1 MWDLKEI
8 NQALGI
14 KESYKYNFKFG
25 NVSIDSRNL
34 DYKSLFI
41 PIKGQNYDGHNF
53 IDHAASK
60 GVKFSLVEK
69 NKKHLVTNKKIHL
82 IEVHNTQNSLT
93 KLAKYIIKKNKKIKV
108 ICITGSS
115 GKTTLKEWLSK
126 ILKKEFAVYS
136 NPGNFNNHIGMPLSL
151 INIPYN
157 TEICILE
164 LGMNS
169 YGEIKKLAEIAKPHI
184 AIITNIG
191 DAHIGNFS
199 TNIEIAREKSD
210 IFQYFNKNS
219 IAIIPGDS
227 KYINLIKRK
236 AQTKTK
242 KIFTFGENEKC
253 DSKFVSYEDQKISF
267 ILSKQ
272 KINLKK
278 KVKFKNWEINISI
291 ILIILKI
298 LRLNLKNFCQNLEKL
313 KPLSG
318 RGEIVKIKK
327 GSKNII
333 LIDESY
339 NSSPVALISA
349 IENLNQK
356 KFESNQKILVI
367 GDMLELGEFSYEY
380 HKKIIPIVIQ
390 AQPRVVITVGKISEI
405 ISKNLPKNIK
415 TFHFKKVIYVY
426 NKLIKEIKHNDL
438 VMIKGSNSIKLSLI
452 SRALCEEN

>member
-151 INIPYN
+151 INIPYK

-199 TNIEIAREKSD
+199 TNIEIAKEKSD

-253 DSKFVSYEDQKISF
+253 DSKFVSYEDEKVSF

-272 KINLKK
+272 RINLKK
-278 KVKFKNWEINISI
+278 KIKFKNWEINISI

-298 LRLNLKNFCQNLEKL
+298 LRLNLKKFSQNLEKL

-318 RGEIVKIKK
+318 REKIEKIKK
-327 GSKNII
+327 RSKNIF

-380 HKKIIPIVIQ
+380 HKKLFQ
-390 AQPRVVITVGKISEI
+390 LLFKL
-405 ISKNLPKNIK
+405 NL
-415 TFHFKKVIYVY
+415 
-426 NKLIKEIKHNDL
+426 E
-438 VMIKGSNSIKLSLI
+438 SS
-452 SRALCEEN
+452 

>member
-1 MWDLKEI
+1 MWNLKEI

-14 KESYKYNFKFG
+14 KGSCKYNFKFG

-151 INIPYN
+151 INIPYK

-210 IFQYFNKNS
+210 IFQYFNKKS

-236 AQTKTK
+236 AQKKTK

-253 DSKFVSYEDQKISF
+253 DSKFVSYEDEKVSF

-272 KINLKK
+272 RINLKK
-278 KVKFKNWEINISI
+278 KIKFKNWEINISI

-318 RGEIVKIKK
+318 RGEIVKIQK

-380 HKKIIPIVIQ
+380 HKKIIPIVIR

-405 ISKNLPKNIK
+405 ISENLPKNIK

-426 NKLIKEIKHNDL
+426 NKLIKEIKDNDL

>member
-151 INIPYN
+151 INIPYK

-199 TNIEIAREKSD
+199 TNIEIAKEKSD

-242 KIFTFGENEKC
+242 KIFYFWRK
-253 DSKFVSYEDQKISF
+253 
-267 ILSKQ
+267 
-272 KINLKK
+272 
-278 KVKFKNWEINISI
+278 
-291 ILIILKI
+291 
-298 LRLNLKNFCQNLEKL
+298 
-313 KPLSG
+313 
-318 RGEIVKIKK
+318 
-327 GSKNII
+327 
-333 LIDESY
+333 
-339 NSSPVALISA
+339 
-349 IENLNQK
+349 
-356 KFESNQKILVI
+356 
-367 GDMLELGEFSYEY
+367 
-380 HKKIIPIVIQ
+380 
-390 AQPRVVITVGKISEI
+390 
-405 ISKNLPKNIK
+405 
-415 TFHFKKVIYVY
+415 
-426 NKLIKEIKHNDL
+426 
-438 VMIKGSNSIKLSLI
+438 
-452 SRALCEEN
+452 

>member
-69 NKKHLVTNKKIHL
+69 NKKHFVTNKKIHL

-151 INIPYN
+151 INIPYK

-191 DAHIGNFS
+191 DAHIGNFN

-210 IFQYFNKNS
+210 IFQYFNKKS

-227 KYINLIKRK
+227 KYINLIKKK
-236 AQTKTK
+236 AQKKTK

-253 DSKFVSYEDQKISF
+253 DSRFVSYEDEKVSF

-272 KINLKK
+272 RINLKK
-278 KVKFKNWEINISI
+278 KIKFKNWEINISI

-318 RGEIVKIKK
+318 RGEIVKIQK

-356 KFESNQKILVI
+356 KFESNQ
-367 GDMLELGEFSYEY
+367 
-380 HKKIIPIVIQ
+380 
-390 AQPRVVITVGKISEI
+390 
-405 ISKNLPKNIK
+405 NI
-415 TFHFKKVIYVY
+415 
-426 NKLIKEIKHNDL
+426 
-438 VMIKGSNSIKLSLI
+438 
-452 SRALCEEN
+452 

>member
-1 MWDLKEI
+1 M
-8 NQALGI
+8 
-14 KESYKYNFKFG
+14 
-25 NVSIDSRNL
+25 
-34 DYKSLFI
+34 
-41 PIKGQNYDGHNF
+41 
-53 IDHAASK
+53 
-60 GVKFSLVEK
+60 
-69 NKKHLVTNKKIHL
+69 
-82 IEVHNTQNSLT
+82 
-93 KLAKYIIKKNKKIKV
+93 
-108 ICITGSS
+108 
-115 GKTTLKEWLSK
+115 
-126 ILKKEFAVYS
+126 
-136 NPGNFNNHIGMPLSL
+136 
-151 INIPYN
+151 
-157 TEICILE
+157 
-164 LGMNS
+164 
-169 YGEIKKLAEIAKPHI
+169 
-184 AIITNIG
+184 
-191 DAHIGNFS
+191 
-199 TNIEIAREKSD
+199 
-210 IFQYFNKNS
+210 
-219 IAIIPGDS
+219 
-227 KYINLIKRK
+227 IKRK
-236 AQTKTK
+236 AQKKTK

-253 DSKFVSYEDQKISF
+253 DSKFVSYEDEKVSF

-272 KINLKK
+272 RINLKK
-278 KVKFKNWEINISI
+278 KIKFKNWEINISI

-298 LRLNLKNFCQNLEKL
+298 LRLKLKNFCQNLEKL

-356 KFESNQKILVI
+356 KFKSNQKILVI
-367 GDMLELGEFSYEY
+367 GDMLELGKFSYEY

-438 VMIKGSNSIKLSLI
+438 VMIKGANSIKLSLI